1 MVDDIISIR
10 VAKLF
15 DKDSFK
21 RSAPGENNGYV
32 TGSGTINGRDIMASF
47 IDPVN
52 SPEKPLKGLD
62 EHLSIMEDA
71 LKKRTP
77 FIIIMDTPAQH
88 QAPDRSPFP
97 KEPIKVL
104 VDRRGVGRWFSLHSR
119 LSGKIPQIAIVLSR
133 LGAAMTFPVALCD
146 AAVMTK
152 KAGMSVG
159 RPDVVEKM
167 FGKKVDYN
175 ELGGPDMHYRISGSV
190 DHVAK
195 DEDSAFK
202 WTRDYMDY
210 MPGSLKTDRSAPEY
224 DDSMLKGI
232 IPDNPNIAFNTRE
245 VIKGIVD
252 SGSFF
257 ELRKGFAT
265 EIITGFCR
273 VEGMTAGIIA
283 NNSLV
288 RGGLFF
294 PETCTKSARFISICS
309 AFNIPM
315 VFLADTAGFMVG
327 LEVEKD
333 GIISK
338 GALLFSTIANSETPR
353 ISIVLRRNYTAGV
366 YAMAGPGFD
375 PSGFI
380 ALPGAKISI
389 YGKTVAE
396 RLSKRE
402 TSEDE
407 KEAISEMVNAFDSPQ
422 MLLEMGLIDEIV
434 EIGGLR
440 SRIAGFLRSVSSKK
454 KVNGAPVLLV

>member
-1 MVDDIISIR
+1 MVDNIISTRIS
-10 VAKLF
+10 KLF

-21 RSAPGENNGYV
+21 RFAPGENNGYV
-32 TGSGTINGRDIMASF
+32 TGSGTINGRDVMASF

-52 SPEKPLKGLD
+52 SPERPLKGFE
-62 EHLSIMEDA
+62 EHLTAMEKA
-71 LKKRTP
+71 LIRKTP
-77 FIIIMDTPAQH
+77 FILIMDTPAQH

-97 KEPIKVL
+97 KEPIKIL
-104 VDRRGVGRWFSLHSR
+104 LDRRGVGRWFSLHSR
-119 LSGKIPQIAIVLSR
+119 LSGKIPQIAVVLSR

-146 AAVMTK
+146 AAVMTE

-167 FGKKVDYN
+167 FGKKVDYS

-202 WTRDYMDY
+202 WARDYMDY
-210 MPGSLKTDRSAPEY
+210 MPGSLKTDRTAPEY

-232 IPDNPNIAFNTRE
+232 IPDNPNIAFNTHE

-252 SGSFF
+252 GGSFF
-257 ELRKGFAT
+257 ELRKGFAA

-273 VEGMTAGIIA
+273 VEGMIAGVIA

-294 PETCTKSARFISICS
+294 PETCRKSARFISICS
-309 AFNIPM
+309 AFNIPII
-315 VFLADTAGFMVG
+315 FLADTAGFMVG
-327 LEVEKD
+327 PEVEKN
-333 GIISK
+333 GIIK
-338 GALLFSTIANSETPR
+338 EGALLFSAIANAETPR

-375 PSGFI
+375 PYRFI
-380 ALPGAKISI
+380 ALPEAKISI
-389 YGKTVAE
+389 YGKNVAE
-396 RLSKRE
+396 KLSERE

-407 KEAISEMVNAFDSPQ
+407 KEAISKMMGAAESPQ
-422 MLLEMGLIDEIV
+422 SLLEMGLLDEIV
-434 EIGGLR
+434 EIKDLR
-440 SRIAGFLRSVSSKK
+440 SRITEFLLKASGKRKG
-454 KVNGAPVLLV
+454 NGNPVLLL